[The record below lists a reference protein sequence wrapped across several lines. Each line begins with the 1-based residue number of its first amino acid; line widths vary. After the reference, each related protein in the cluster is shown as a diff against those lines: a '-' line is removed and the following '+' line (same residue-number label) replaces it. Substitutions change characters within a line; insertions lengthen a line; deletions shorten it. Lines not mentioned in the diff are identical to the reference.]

1 VFFRQVLCIEKYT
14 EEWSTKL
21 RSFEF

>member
-1 VFFRQVLCIEKYT
+1 VFFRQVLCIEKYA